1 MSVLPANP
9 PAPIPQRQ
17 SIPPLENGDRLTRA
31 EFERRYSAMPEVTKA
46 ELIEGIVYMP
56 SPVRLQRHGR
66 PHVVLSNWLGHYIAR
81 TPGLDDFA
89 DNATVRLDMDNE
101 PQPDLLLNLPAH
113 AGGTARVDE
122 DDYLSG
128 APTLVCE
135 VAASS
140 VSLDLHRKLDV
151 YRRNMVREYVVWRTE
166 DRAVDWFI
174 WQDEQYVRLSSD
186 SGVIRSVN
194 FPGLWLNTPAL
205 LDLDLPRLFATLDQG
220 TATSEHAAF
229 IERLKKA

>member
-1 MSVLPANP
+1 
-9 PAPIPQRQ
+9 
-17 SIPPLENGDRLTRA
+17 
-31 EFERRYSAMPEVTKA
+31 MPGVNKA

-56 SPVRLQRHGR
+56 SPVRSDDHGQ
-66 PHVVLSNWLGHYIAR
+66 PHAFMNGWFCYYLSK
-81 TPGLDDFA
+81 TPGLKGLA
-89 DNATVRLDMDNE
+89 DNSTVRLDMDNE
-101 PQPDLLLNLPAH
+101 PQPDIYLNLPPH
-113 AGGTARVDE
+113 AGGTARLDA
-122 DDYLSG
+122 DGYLAG

-135 VAASS
+135 ITASS

-186 SGVIRSVN
+186 SGIIRSVN
-194 FPGLWLNTPAL
+194 FPGLWLNVPAL
-205 LDLDLPRLFATLDQG
+205 IDLDLPRLFATLDQG

-229 IERLKKA
+229 IERLMKA